1 MSRTAYLA
9 RLERERL
16 ASLEQ
21 RGRARAE
28 ALAVENGIAETV
40 ALSQAR
46 GAAFD
51 EPSATGGGSRSK
63 AYQRLAGLDWLA
75 RKGRLSAAQKAAG
88 ERYGAFYRQARGEVA
103 IASTLDIKPG
113 GAGETPLTVVVARA
127 ESNVRARQTL
137 SAFREQLSRQ
147 PALVSACDLIC
158 GEELTPREAVTG
170 DKETYRLEAVLEV
183 ALDILASRPT

>member
-1 MSRTAYLA
+1 MSRTAFLA

-16 ASLEQ
+16 ASIEQ
-21 RGRARAE
+21 RGKARLE
-28 ALAVENGIAETV
+28 AQAVASGIAETV

-51 EPSATGGGSRSK
+51 EPPAAGGGRPK

-75 RKGRLSAAQKAAG
+75 RKGRLNAAQKAAG
-88 ERYGAFYRQARGEVA
+88 ERYGAFYRQARGETA

-113 GAGETPLTVVVARA
+113 GASETPLTAVLARA
-127 ESNVRARQTL
+127 EANVRARQTL
-137 SAFREQLSRQ
+137 SALRERLSRQ

-158 GEELTPREAVTG
+158 GEELTPREAVAG

-183 ALDILASRPT
+183 ALDILASRPA

>member
-1 MSRTAYLA
+1 MSRTAFLE

-21 RGRARAE
+21 RGKARLE
-28 ALAVENGIAETV
+28 AREVASGVAETV

-51 EPSATGGGSRSK
+51 EPPAAAGGRAK
-63 AYQRLAGLDWLA
+63 PYQRLAGLDWLA
-75 RKGRLSAAQKAAG
+75 RKGRLSATQKAAG
-88 ERYGAFYRQARGEVA
+88 ERYGAFYRQARGEIA

-113 GAGETPLTVVVARA
+113 GAGDTPLSVVVARA
-127 ESNVRARQTL
+127 EANVRARQTL
-137 SAFREQLSRQ
+137 SALRERLSRQ

-158 GEELTPREAVTG
+158 GEELTPREAVAG

-183 ALDILASRPT
+183 ALDILANRPV

>member
-1 MSRTAYLA
+1 MSRTAFLA

-16 ASLEQ
+16 ARIEQ
-21 RGRARAE
+21 RGRARLE
-28 ALAVENGIAETV
+28 AQAVASGVAETV

-51 EPSATGGGSRSK
+51 EPPPEDGRPK
-63 AYQRLAGLDWLA
+63 AYRHLAGLDWLA
-75 RKGRLSAAQKAAG
+75 RKGRLNPAQKAAG
-88 ERYGAFYRQARGEVA
+88 ERYGAFYRQARGEIA

-113 GAGETPLTVVVARA
+113 GAGEAPLSVVVARA
-127 ESNVRARQTL
+127 EANVRARQTL
-137 SAFREQLSRQ
+137 SALRERLSRQ

-170 DKETYRLEAVLEV
+170 DKETHRLEAVLEV
-183 ALDILASRPT
+183 ALDILASRPV